1 MTPRHLLEPAR
12 LAGGALL
19 RAQSDARLVDLTRAG
34 NDRAFEAIVAR
45 YKGELL
51 RYCSRVL
58 PDGRGEDAVQQSFV
72 NAYRALHG
80 DTTPL
85 SLRSWLFSIAHNVSL
100 NVLRQRGAD
109 HEPIESHPGTQEPAH
124 ATFERRERFRDVLAA
139 VAALPPAQ
147 RDAIVLRELE
157 GRGHEEIA
165 RELGITG
172 GAARQLISRARNG
185 VRSAAAAVMPVPLL
199 MRLTTDTA
207 QGASAERI
215 AELTAVGGGITVT
228 KVVATGAIGATL
240 LGGAV
245 TGPDLVEGDKHRP
258 AADVAEAAP
267 PNSDRDPAGVADDRA
282 TDDQRPATSDQRPA
296 TSDQRSTLDEPG
308 DDRDDD
314 SSGPGPGDDG
324 DDDDS
329 SGPGPGGDGDDN
341 SGPGSGDDVET
352 DNSGPGSGTDDPTR
366 TDNSGPGSID
376 DSTDS
381 SGPGSGEPDS
391 DDILVPDD
399 DSSGSGS
406 SGGSSGPG

>member
-34 NDRAFEAIVAR
+34 NDRAFEAIVGR

-100 NVLRQRGAD
+100 NILRQRGSD
-109 HEPIESHPGTQEPAH
+109 HEPLDSHPGTQEPAH

-139 VAALPPAQ
+139 VAALPPTQ

-157 GRGHEEIA
+157 GRGHDEIA
-165 RELGITG
+165 RELGVTG

-185 VRSAAAAVMPVPLL
+185 IRQAAAAVVPVPLL
-199 MRLTTDTA
+199 MRLTADTA

-245 TGPDLVEGDKHRP
+245 TGPDLVEGQKDQKNV
-258 AADVAEAAP
+258 DVAEAAP
-267 PNSDRDPAGVADDRA
+267 SEARDTQAVDAGNGQRGTGNETATNEQRAPSNDERDRSESDNSGPGDLEDDDDGGAREDDDDR
-282 TDDQRPATSDQRPA
+282 
-296 TSDQRSTLDEPG
+296 
-308 DDRDDD
+308 
-314 SSGPGPGDDG
+314 SGPGPGSG
-324 DDDDS
+324 DDD
-329 SGPGPGGDGDDN
+329 GEHDN
-341 SGPGSGDDVET
+341 SGPGSGEDLTVEP
-352 DNSGPGSGTDDPTR
+352 DNSGPGSHEEEIEP
-366 TDNSGPGSID
+366 
-376 DSTDS
+376 DS

-391 DDILVPDD
+391 DEILEPDD
-399 DSSGSGS
+399 DSSSSGS
-406 SGGSSGPG
+406 SGGSSGAG